1 MWVSFRDGRI
11 VLIPSVREDNAYD
24 IDWRTRTEDLSACVC
39 FCTFCVFWC
48 GIIWVH
54 SNLGAEVKSIL
65 CHPFSKTFQ
74 CNIIRFETRYFWR
87 YFWICRIRRSF
98 QGGWHLVGQQKILM
112 EKPNIK
118 CMILYCKINNNI
130 RYLIQFQF
138 YIIFKKNFKFK
149 FQHVHLLRNY
159 IVYSGDKE
167 IYFECIYYV
176 ADDVWVK
183 TFIYFIGKIP
193 LKHKNVYV

>member
-1 MWVSFRDGRI
+1 MLLREKTREFKKKTVTGFYWWNFRFMWCELSKTKTGKSTQKWGYNLETVELYWFPRGRQCLWHRLAYSRRGLVGVC
-11 VLIPSVREDNAYD
+11 VL
-24 IDWRTRTEDLSACVC
+24 L
-39 FCTFCVFWC
+39 CTFCVFWC

-130 RYLIQFQF
+130 KYLIQF
-138 YIIFKKNFKFK
+138 
-149 FQHVHLLRNY
+149 
-159 IVYSGDKE
+159 
-167 IYFECIYYV
+167 
-176 ADDVWVK
+176 
-183 TFIYFIGKIP
+183 
-193 LKHKNVYV
+193 